1 MTACMTVVGSLNM
14 ILIDEFHVGAD
25 HIGLHHRQ
33 RREGFT
39 VKDDVAHWHFSTPSE
54 SGPNKWTLGQ

>member
-14 ILIDEFHVGAD
+14 ILIDEFHVGED

-39 VKDDVAHWHFSTPSE
+39 VKDDVAHWHFHP
-54 SGPNKWTLGQ
+54 L